1 MAKFIDKR
9 PSALRLFWSFPGWFG
24 LIFLVAGLGVEVGAM
39 FAGRNAMRLAGDGVE
54 VTGEVLGK
62 DWRESR
68 DSDGDRTVSY
78 YVQFRFPTR
87 DGVAVEDEVSVG
99 RGTYND
105 TEIGDRVPVRYWLDD
120 PMLNEIEPG
129 ATRFLAMM
137 LGLFGVPFSLVGGFF
152 VWRQAR
158 FARRAVRLRD
168 RGEQRTA
175 TVLAHVPTAYKVN
188 NRRQYA
194 LQWQDEAGISG
205 QSRPTGAARLLDY
218 PPGAT
223 ITVYADGNG
232 AVWEGDAGAPRRG
245 YCRSQRGEN
254 LGPERRLPDA
264 ETRGEENRPPTVRRR

>member
-9 PSALRLFWSFPGWFG
+9 PSAFRLFWSFPGWFG

-39 FAGRNAMRLAGDGVE
+39 FAGLNAMRLAGDGVE

-78 YVQFRFPTR
+78 YVQFRFPMR

-105 TEIGDRVPVRYWLDD
+105 TTVGDRVPVRYWPED

-129 ATRFLAMM
+129 STRFLAMM
-137 LGLFGVPFSLVGGFF
+137 LGLFGVPFTLVGGFF

-158 FARRAVRLRD
+158 FARRAVRLRE
-168 RGEQRTA
+168 RGE
-175 TVLAHVPTAYKVN
+175 VLEAEVLEHVATAYRVN

-194 LQWQDEAGISG
+194 LKWRDERGNSG
-205 QSRPTGAARLLDY
+205 QSRPVGAGHLMEY
-218 PPGAT
+218 PPGSK
-223 ITVYADGNG
+223 ITVYADPDRPGPG
-232 AVWEGDAGAPRRG
+232 FWEGDAGVRSGG
-245 YCRSQRGEN
+245 YGSFQREREVPQDRSGEN
-254 LGPERRLPDA
+254 RA
-264 ETRGEENRPPTVRRR
+264 PTVRRR